1 MRRDALETRA
11 DRGMRAYVTGSDDAR
26 AKRDAYA
33 PRPHATS
40 CVRARWLAAHARR
53 EGLCART
60 AQKAAI
66 PGRAQG
72 DDGRRLRFS
81 AGITA

>member
-1 MRRDALETRA
+1 MRSDALESRA

-40 CVRARWLAAHARR
+40 CVRARWLAAHERR
-53 EGLCART
+53 EGHCART
-60 AQKAAI
+60 AHQAAI
-66 PGRAQG
+66 SGRARMDAG
-72 DDGRRLRFS
+72 DACAVL
-81 AGITA
+81 